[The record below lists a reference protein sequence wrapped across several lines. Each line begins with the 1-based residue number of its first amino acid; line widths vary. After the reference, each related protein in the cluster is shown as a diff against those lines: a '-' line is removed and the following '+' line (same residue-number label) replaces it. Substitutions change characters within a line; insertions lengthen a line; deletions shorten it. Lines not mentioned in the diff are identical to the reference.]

1 MPYAVIEKEM
11 EELDE
16 AQQNAVVMFIRFL
29 VSQKRSGG
37 GVAGNADK
45 PHWQGRSTSRECAK
59 KIPLFGALKGKM
71 KFIAPDF
78 DEPLS
83 DFAEYM

>member
-1 MPYAVIEKEM
+1 M

-16 AQQNAVVMFIRFL
+16 EQQNAVVMFVRFL
-29 VSQKRSGG
+29 VSQKRGTSPDTSCSDRPRRR
-37 GVAGNADK
+37 GNA
-45 PHWQGRSTSRECAK
+45 RSKSRMQK
-59 KIPLFGALKGKM
+59 TPLFGVLKDKI